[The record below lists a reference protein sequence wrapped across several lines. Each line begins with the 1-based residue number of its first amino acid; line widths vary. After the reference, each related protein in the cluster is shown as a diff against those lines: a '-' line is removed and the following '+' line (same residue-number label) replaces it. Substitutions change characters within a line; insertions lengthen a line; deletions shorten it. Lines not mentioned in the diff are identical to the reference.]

1 MCALIIANPWLLSK
15 MRVLINVIPANVLI
29 EHYNEKYKSKFLL
42 MWQTSCRIFRINKN
56 IAIISEFTVPVYAI
70 SAYHH

>member
-1 MCALIIANPWLLSK
+1 

-42 MWQTSCRIFRINKN
+42 M
-56 IAIISEFTVPVYAI
+56 
-70 SAYHH
+70 